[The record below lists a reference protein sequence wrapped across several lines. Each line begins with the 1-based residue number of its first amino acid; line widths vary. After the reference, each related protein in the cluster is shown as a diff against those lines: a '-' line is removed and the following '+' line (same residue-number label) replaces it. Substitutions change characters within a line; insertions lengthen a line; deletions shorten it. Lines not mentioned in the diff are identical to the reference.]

1 MIGWM
6 NAISSFITIL
16 LGFGLEQVVT
26 RRIAS
31 SDRSDWAA
39 GAFLVQSITGFLLA
53 LTVLI
58 LLNLFNSDF
67 AITYKYLPWFFAA
80 QGLTYVGVPLKQ
92 FLNAK
97 EKFMPYGVIA
107 IISNSSKVIA
117 IVWLQQLH
125 ILTINA
131 VIIIFISTAG
141 FELACLLIYVLTK
154 TTFSIKLHFKAYW
167 KLLKESSAQYISVIF
182 DMSLSRMDWILLGIM
197 TTNVMLADYSFAY
210 RSFELARLPILII
223 APVIMPRI
231 SRLMAI
237 NNKPAAIH
245 QQQVNAFNTVEMF
258 FAMLIP
264 LSLNILWV
272 PAVSFITGGKYGD
285 TNSLQFLVLS
295 LCIPLQFFIN
305 LLWSLSFGAKRY
317 RSVTGIT
324 ISCAVINIVLNLVL
338 IPQLGGLGAAVAF
351 FTTTI
356 LQCGLLYKLVYRQIM
371 ALALKPF
378 FLFMAVAIIIYLLVM
393 PLNMPFYIK
402 LPVAIIIYVLIA
414 ILTRQI
420 TRQHLYNFKQFLS

>member
-6 NAISSFITIL
+6 NAISLFITIL

-39 GAFLVQSITGFLLA
+39 GAFLVQSIIGFLMA
-53 LTVLI
+53 LTVLV
-58 LLNLFNSDF
+58 LLNLFSSDF
-67 AITYKYLPWFFAA
+67 AATYKYLPWFFAA
-80 QGLTYVGVPLKQ
+80 QGLTYVGIPLKQ

-97 EKFMPYGVIA
+97 EKFTPYGLIA
-107 IISNSSKVIA
+107 IISNSSKIIA
-117 IVWLQQLH
+117 IVCLQQLH
-125 ILTINA
+125 ILTING
-131 VIIIFISTAG
+131 VIIIFISTAA

-154 TTFSIKLHFKAYW
+154 TTFSTKLHFNAYR

-223 APVIMPRI
+223 APVIMPRV

-237 NNKPAAIH
+237 NNKPGVAH
-245 QQQVNAFNTVEMF
+245 QQQLNAFNTVEMF

-264 LSLNILWV
+264 LTLNILWV
-272 PAVSFITGGKYGD
+272 PAVNYITNGKYGD
-285 TNSLQFLVLS
+285 TNSAQFLVLS
-295 LCIPLQFFIN
+295 SCIPLQFLIN
-305 LLWSLSFGAKRY
+305 LLWSLSFGAKKY

-324 ISCAVINIVLNLVL
+324 ISCAVINIALNLVL
-338 IPQLGGLGAAVAF
+338 IPRLGGLGAAVSF
-351 FTTTI
+351 LITTI
-356 LQCGLLYKLVYRQIM
+356 LQCSLLYNLVYRQIM
-371 ALALKPF
+371 TLSLKPF
-378 FLFMAVAIIIYLLVM
+378 FLLMAVAMIVYLLVM
-393 PLNMPFYIK
+393 PLNIQFYIK
-402 LPVAIIIYVLIA
+402 LPVAITAYVFIA
-414 ILTRQI
+414 ILSRQI
-420 TRQHLYNFKQFLS
+420 SRQHLYNFKQFLS